1 MIMAIGNVKQSGL
14 LDDHLLAQQD
24 DHLLAQQVDEC
35 IRLAQSGCPHA
46 LGQLYEQ
53 CHRYLM
59 LIANRELDIQLR
71 AKLGPSDVVQETM
84 LKAQR
89 SFDGFVGSSEGE
101 LRAWLRTILLNSVR
115 DAARRYQSGSKR
127 DVRRERELHAVL
139 SDQSEAAPFNQP
151 ESPSRQMMAA
161 EQAAALRAA
170 LLRLPEDYRQVIL
183 LRNIERLSF
192 QEIGARLQR
201 SNEAARK
208 LWVRAVDRLRELLGA
223 GNERS

>member
-1 MIMAIGNVKQSGL
+1 MAIGNYEQRGVL
-14 LDDHLLAQQD
+14 D

-35 IRLAQSGCPHA
+35 IRLAHSGCPHA
-46 LGQLYEQ
+46 LGKLYEQ
-53 CHRYLM
+53 CHRYLL

-71 AKLGPSDVVQETM
+71 AKLGASDVVQETM

-89 SFDGFVGSSEGE
+89 SFEGFAGSSEGE

-115 DAARRYQSGSKR
+115 DAARRYQSGGKR
-127 DVRRERELHAVL
+127 DIRRERELHAVL
-139 SDQSEAAPFNQP
+139 SDQGEAASFSQP
-151 ESPSRQMMAA
+151 ESPSRQLMAA
-161 EQAAALRAA
+161 EQAASLRAA

-192 QEIGARLQR
+192 QEIGEQMQR

-223 GNERS
+223 GNERT